1 MNIYKIKTAEEI
13 LEGVLKP
20 SNEEEAVNIIHEA
33 DFVMEDKHENIDL
46 LFEYYYI
53 KDIEVGKRSS
63 KVSIDTTNGIK
74 SFVLKNYEVKNII
87 KNFKNKELISEWN

>member
-1 MNIYKIKTAEEI
+1 MNIYKIKTAEKI

-33 DFVMEDKHENIDL
+33 DFVMEDKYENIDL

-87 KNFKNKELISEWN
+87 ENFKNKELISE